1 MQAASQHPN
10 DQVNVRISYREAVR
24 DALRECLRDDNQ
36 TFLMGE
42 DVGEYGGCYAVS
54 QGLLEEFGSERIWDT
69 PLSES
74 GFVGIGIGAALAGMR
89 PIIEVMTCNFSL
101 LCLDQI
107 VNSAATLRHMSGG
120 QMHVPIVIRMAT
132 GAGRQLAAQHSH
144 SFEGWYAHIPGLSV
158 LTPATVDD
166 ARYMLPA
173 AVQDPDPVLIFENA
187 SLYNSKGVL
196 NPPCKDFDPR
206 KAMVRRSGEQLT
218 IITYG
223 GSLEKSLRAAELL
236 TEKNISAEVLDLRCL
251 RPLDEQSIFDSVRKT
266 RRVVIV
272 DEGWRS
278 GGISAEIATRIA
290 QQCFYDLDAPPLRV
304 CTEEVPIPYPEH
316 LEYAALPQAEKI
328 LSTALQL
335 FPVGAAQGSSE

>member
-1 MQAASQHPN
+1 MQSTSQHSSEAGK
-10 DQVNVRISYREAVR
+10 VHITYREAVR
-24 DALRECLRDDNQ
+24 DALRECLRDHKQ

-54 QGLLEEFGSERIWDT
+54 QGLLEEFGHERVWDT

-120 QMHVPIVIRMAT
+120 QMNVPIVIRMAT

-144 SFEGWYAHIPGLSV
+144 SFEGWYAHIPGLMV
-158 LTPATVDD
+158 LTPATIDD

-173 AVQDPDPVLIFENA
+173 AVQNPDPVLIFENA
-187 SLYNSKGVL
+187 SLYNAKGVL
-196 NPPCKDFDPR
+196 NPANQDFDPR
-206 KAMVRRSGEQLT
+206 RAMVRRPGEQLT

-223 GSLEKSLRAAELL
+223 GSLAKSLSAAEQLA
-236 TEKNISAEVLDLRCL
+236 EKGISAEVLDLRCL
-251 RPLDEQSIFDSVRKT
+251 RPLDEQSILDSVRKT

-290 QQCFYDLDAPPLRV
+290 EHCFYDLDAPPLRV

-316 LEYAALPQAEKI
+316 LEHAALPQTEKI
-328 LSTALQL
+328 FSTALQL
-335 FPVGAAQGSSE
+335 FPGEAA